1 MQLLIYKTLDKLSS
15 FYKLLEL
22 TYTSLIYYFLD
33 GALQFL
39 VKFYTISKFLL
50 WKLRSN
56 ICLESKFTIN

>member
-1 MQLLIYKTLDKLSS
+1 MQLLIYKPLDKLSS
-15 FYKLLEL
+15 FYKLLEF
-22 TYTSLIYYFLD
+22 TYTSLIYYLLD